1 MLYTLVDRVCAEL
14 DAVPIGIDPELAE
27 EIRAAAPEAVAKTR
41 EWNRQQGRKMTE
53 VEAARPLALVAQTY
67 IKGVPSI
74 ARAMV
79 EKAKDRR
86 AHAARRCAV
95 ASVLAYLVQP
105 HDIIPDNAPGCYGYL
120 DDAILLHAGVAE
132 YLDTLPTPTMDA
144 DAHARVA
151 QVLIGLAPAAARPA
165 LQQGVS
171 SMSQVV
177 QLLSMM
183 DSDIAEG
190 TLAMIVAN
198 PLQASSNVAAPPRGF
213 SPRSGRDYSKG
224 HWSGGAYFEGN
235 NVVMS
240 GGPSLIDGQL
250 FIPG

>member
-1 MLYTLVDRVCAEL
+1 MT
-14 DAVPIGIDPELAE
+14 DA
-27 EIRAAAPEAVAKTR
+27 
-41 EWNRQQGRKMTE
+41 
-53 VEAARPLALVAQTY
+53 EAARPLALAAYAY
-67 IKGVPSI
+67 IKGVPGI

-79 EKAKDRR
+79 GKVKDRR
-86 AHAARRCAV
+86 VHAARRCAV

-120 DDAILLHAGVAE
+120 DDAILLHAGLAE
-132 YLDTLPTPTMDA
+132 YLDTLPAPGMDA
-144 DAHARVA
+144 DAHARAV
-151 QVLIGLAPAAARPA
+151 QFLIGLTPAAARPT
-165 LQQGVS
+165 LQQGVA

-177 QLLSMM
+177 QLLSVM
-183 DSDIAEG
+183 DPGIAEG
-190 TLAMIVAN
+190 TLAIIVAN
-198 PLQASSNVAAPPRGF
+198 PLQASSNVAGPPGGF

-235 NVVMS
+235 NVIMS